1 MSNEREKQGGLKA
14 TIMWEWCSA
23 DGLKKKKK
31 AVSKTCR
38 TILANKW
45 FYALHYVQHLFFF
58 YYYFIVERHC
68 NVFFQ

>member
-23 DGLKKKKK
+23 DGLKKKK

-58 YYYFIVERHC
+58 FIIIIERHY